1 MTRQE
6 LLDLM
11 SKVDQLC
18 DSRPAVIDHYESL
31 LQEFQEMAEVG
42 EKEYTKPIDCG
53 DNVTILHSYI
63 KHYKKLLYVLFA
75 YTDISSIVERKAQS
89 ELVGW
94 LDKHK
99 ASTEN
104 IFLSFKDNDVWN

>member
-18 DSRPAVIDHYESL
+18 DSRPAVIDSYESL
-31 LQEFQEMAEVG
+31 LQEFQVIAYDG
-42 EKEYTKPIDCG
+42 KEEYMKPVDCG
-53 DNVTILHSYI
+53 DNATILQSYI
-63 KHYKKLLYVLFA
+63 KHYKTLLYILFA
-75 YTDISSIVERKAQS
+75 YTEISRIVERKAQS

-94 LDKHK
+94 LEKHK

-104 IFLSFKDNDVWN
+104 LFLTFKDNDVWN